1 MSQINKE
8 IKNFRNC
15 CECNLHAAV
24 WITDPITGLD
34 YESCGS
40 PKCVGSRALMYVHAF
55 IEMKKENQ
63 KLKEELKNVTQ
74 FVNET
79 GKVIDEYER
88 MEKKRKIDI
97 DMDDFIEYDS
107 YEDMS
112 ESYEDY

>member
-1 MSQINKE
+1 MKVVVVQ
-8 IKNFRNC
+8 
-15 CECNLHAAV
+15 
-24 WITDPITGLD
+24 
-34 YESCGS
+34 
-40 PKCVGSRALMYVHAF
+40 KCVGSRALMYVHAF

-63 KLKEELKNVTQ
+63 KLKEELKNVTE

-97 DMDDFIEYDS
+97 DMEYDS

-112 ESYEDY
+112 ESYEDHEY